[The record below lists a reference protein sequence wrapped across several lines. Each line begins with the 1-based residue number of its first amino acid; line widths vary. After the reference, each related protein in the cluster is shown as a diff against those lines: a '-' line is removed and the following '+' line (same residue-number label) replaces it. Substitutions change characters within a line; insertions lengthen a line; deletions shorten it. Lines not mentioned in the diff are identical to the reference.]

1 MSAIADESEA
11 RAYVA
16 SLCDGITMDRLA
28 KLSDLLIA
36 ENGSQNLVAKATIP
50 IVWQRHIADSAQLLE
65 LVPATQAPWLDL
77 GSGAGFPGLVIAAMR
92 PDLEVILVE
101 SRKRRVDWLERAREG
116 LALENCRVAG
126 CRLEDVERF
135 DAGTISA
142 RAFAPL
148 DRLLGLAA
156 RFSTKTT
163 DWVLPKGRSAAQEVQ
178 GLPKNRRKMFHV
190 EQSQTDPDAG
200 VVVGRGQWSAK
211 P

>member
-1 MSAIADESEA
+1 MTAIADESEA

-16 SLCDGITMDRLA
+16 SLCDGIAMDRLA
-28 KLSDLLIA
+28 KLSNLLIA

-92 PDLEVILVE
+92 PNLEVILVE

-148 DRLLGLAA
+148 DRLLGLAG
-156 RFSTKTT
+156 RFATKTA
-163 DWVLPKGRSAAQEVQ
+163 DLVLPKGRSAAQEVQ
-178 GLPKNRRKMFHV
+178 GLPKDRRKMFHV
-190 EQSQTDPDAG
+190 EQSRTDPDAG

>member
-1 MSAIADESEA
+1 MTAIADESEA

-16 SLCDGITMDRLA
+16 SLCDGIAMDRLA

-36 ENGSQNLVAKATIP
+36 ENASQNLVAKATIP
-50 IVWQRHIADSAQLLE
+50 IVWQRHIADSAQLVE

-101 SRKRRVDWLERAREG
+101 SRKRRVDWLQRAKKG

-135 DAGTISA
+135 DAGTVSA

-148 DRLLGLAA
+148 DRLLDLAG
-156 RFSTKTT
+156 RFSTTTT

-190 EQSQTDPDAG
+190 EQSRTDPDAG

>member
-1 MSAIADESEA
+1 MTAIADESEA

-16 SLCDGITMDRLA
+16 SLCDGIAMDRLA
-28 KLSDLLIA
+28 KLNDLLIA
-36 ENGSQNLVAKATIP
+36 ENASQNLVARATIP

-65 LVPATQAPWLDL
+65 LVQAKHAPWLDL

-148 DRLLGLAA
+148 DRLLGLAG

-163 DWVLPKGRSAAQEVQ
+163 DWVLPKGRSGAQEVQ
-178 GLPKNRRKMFHV
+178 GLPKDRRKMFHV
-190 EQSQTDPDAG
+190 EQSRTDPDAG

>member
-1 MSAIADESEA
+1 
-11 RAYVA
+11 
-16 SLCDGITMDRLA
+16 
-28 KLSDLLIA
+28 
-36 ENGSQNLVAKATIP
+36 
-50 IVWQRHIADSAQLLE
+50 
-65 LVPATQAPWLDL
+65 
-77 GSGAGFPGLVIAAMR
+77 MR

-148 DRLLGLAA
+148 DRLLDLAG

-190 EQSQTDPDAG
+190 EQSRTDPDAG

>member
-1 MSAIADESEA
+1 
-11 RAYVA
+11 
-16 SLCDGITMDRLA
+16 MDRLA
-28 KLSDLLIA
+28 KLNDLLIA
-36 ENGSQNLVAKATIP
+36 ENASQNLVSKATIP
-50 IVWQRHIADSAQLLE
+50 IVWLRHIADSAQLLE
-65 LVPATQAPWLDL
+65 LVPAKHAPWLDL

-148 DRLLGLAA
+148 DRLLDLA
-156 RFSTKTT
+156 
-163 DWVLPKGRSAAQEVQ
+163 
-178 GLPKNRRKMFHV
+178 
-190 EQSQTDPDAG
+190 
-200 VVVGRGQWSAK
+200 
-211 P
+211 